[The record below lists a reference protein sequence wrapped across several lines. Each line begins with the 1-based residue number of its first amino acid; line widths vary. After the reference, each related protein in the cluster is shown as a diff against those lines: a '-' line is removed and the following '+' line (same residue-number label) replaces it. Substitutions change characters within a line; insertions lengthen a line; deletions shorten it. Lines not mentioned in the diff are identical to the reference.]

1 MASKYLGSSSDHL
14 ALDERISQHLSEDA
28 YPASRRGRRWSVP
41 GLGCCMK
48 ACPGLSAQGSKAV
61 LQSSP
66 ARSEEADRGPRDA
79 RGLLISSS
87 GSSRLECPFTNEEM
101 GRCWACQG
109 RWLVQAGP
117 GILLPQLL
125 TVSKSP
131 LML

>member
-61 LQSSP
+61 LQSLQPGLRRLTGVPETLEDYLSP
-66 ARSEEADRGPRDA
+66 LQEAH
-79 RGLLISSS
+79 
-87 GSSRLECPFTNEEM
+87 GSSAPSQMRK
-101 GRCWACQG
+101 WAG
-109 RWLVQAGP
+109 VGLVKGGGWFGLDQASFS
-117 GILLPQLL
+117 L
-125 TVSKSP
+125 SF
-131 LML
+131 